1 MQPRTQ
7 GRTVP
12 ESATSEV
19 ALGRCL
25 VEGDPHTTFLGRQA
39 QRKAFGASLAIEL
52 TILALLIASPLLS
65 GVAVPQLHRIP
76 SPQLTFLG
84 DRSRHDPIQ
93 HEDTTNAR
101 PTPAISNPLQ
111 FQPPPGV
118 PVSLSHFAEAE
129 GISAPDLPEEYMPGA
144 TEGKEI
150 GKAPPFV
157 EPPRIAPPVQP
168 DRPRVK
174 LSEGVLEAQLISR
187 IEPQYPPLA
196 VQTKTQGTVTLRAII
211 SRDGRITSLTVLSGH
226 PLLVQ
231 AALAA
236 ARQWRYRPTM
246 LNGEPVE
253 VETSI
258 TVIFRLRE

>member
-1 MQPRTQ
+1 MQLRTQ

-25 VEGDPHTTFLGRQA
+25 VEGDPGLTFLARRA
-39 QRKAFGASLAIEL
+39 RRKAFGASLAIEV

-65 GVAVPQLHRIP
+65 SVAGPQFHWI
-76 SPQLTFLG
+76 SPRQLTFLG
-84 DRSRHDPIQ
+84 DRSHHDPIQ
-93 HEDTTNAR
+93 QVHAAAALHR
-101 PTPAISNPLQ
+101 PSIANPFQ
-111 FQPPPGV
+111 FQPLPGIV
-118 PVSLSHFAEAE
+118 HIRDAQQGE
-129 GISAPDLPEEYMPGA
+129 ISAPDLPEGYASGTIEMP
-144 TEGKEI
+144 EI
-150 GKAPPFV
+150 GKTQPFV
-157 EPPRIAPPVQP
+157 EPPRITSLAQP
-168 DRPRVK
+168 DRRPVK

-187 IEPQYPPLA
+187 IEPQYPSLA
-196 VQTKTQGTVTLRAII
+196 KQTKTQGTVLLRAII
-211 SRDGRITSLTVLSGH
+211 SRDGRIASLTVLSGH

-231 AALAA
+231 SALAA
-236 ARQWRYRPTM
+236 VREWRYRPTM

>member
-7 GRTVP
+7 RRTVP
-12 ESATSEV
+12 ESATSEG

-25 VEGDPHTTFLGRQA
+25 VEGDPRDTFLARSA
-39 QRKAFGASLAIEL
+39 RRRAFGASLAIES
-52 TILALLIASPLLS
+52 TILALLIASPLLRS
-65 GVAVPQLHRIP
+65 AAGPQLHRLP

-84 DRSRHDPIQ
+84 DRSHHEPIQ
-93 HEDTTNAR
+93 HVETATAR
-101 PTPAISNPLQ
+101 STPAIANPFQ
-111 FQPPPGV
+111 PQPPPSIPGRFGD
-118 PVSLSHFAEAE
+118 PAGLAEV
-129 GISAPDLPEEYMPGA
+129 SAPELPGGDVPGA
-144 TEGKEI
+144 IETTEI
-150 GKAPPFV
+150 GRASHFV
-157 EPPRIAPPVQP
+157 EPPHVTPPVQP
-168 DRPRVK
+168 DRRPVK

-187 IEPQYPPLA
+187 IEPEYPALA
-196 VQTKTQGTVTLRAII
+196 RQTKTQGTVLLRAII
-211 SRDGRITSLTVLSGH
+211 DREGRITSLAVLSGH

-236 ARQWRYRPTM
+236 VRQWRYRPTM